1 MQSFLAA
8 VVLIAFPSLQAQE
21 PKGDL
26 AKLQGRWTRVE
37 AKDAPSLT
45 WVIKGSDLTGRTKT
59 SKGVDAT
66 ITCTL
71 KLDEAAKPR
80 VMDSVKIK
88 VDFGGEVG
96 VLEGEVGVLDYP
108 DEPGI
113 YECEGDTLK
122 VCSGLMGHPRPK
134 TFETSDTQTLTVFRR
149 EKDEP
154 KK

>member
-37 AKDAPSLT
+37 PEGDPRLT

-80 VMDSVKIK
+80 VMDFVKMK
-88 VDFGGEVG
+88 VDFG
-96 VLEGEVGVLDYP
+96 GEVGVLDYP

-122 VCSGLMGHPRPK
+122 VCSGLMGHPRPM
-134 TFETSDTQTLTVFRR
+134 TFETSETQTLIVFRR

>member
-1 MQSFLAA
+1 MQSLLAA
-8 VVLIAFPSLQAQE
+8 VLVFAFPSLQAQD

-37 AKDAPSLT
+37 PKDVVPLT
-45 WVIKGSDLTGRTKT
+45 WVIKGDTSTGRTKT
-59 SKGVDAT
+59 NKGTDAIT
-66 ITCTL
+66 TCTL

-80 VMDSVKIK
+80 VMDIVKLK

-96 VLEGEVGVLDYP
+96 VLDGM
-108 DEPGI
+108 DELGI
-113 YECEGDTLK
+113 YECVGDTLK
-122 VCSGLMGHPRPK
+122 VCSALGGHPRPK
-134 TFETSDTQTLTVFRR
+134 TFEASDTQTLTVFRR